1 MDAVY
6 TTAAPLTNSGNPAS
20 QLTYLC
26 ENPGPTY
33 VSAGEEALPAVLGA
47 MGVVYAAIP
56 AFWITL
62 LLWKRSV
69 TWTEG
74 WLGVGG

>member
-6 TTAAPLTNSGNPAS
+6 TTAAPLTNNGNPAS

-47 MGVVYAAIP
+47 MGVVYAAIT
-56 AFWITL
+56 AFWITM

-69 TWTEG
+69 NGAGGG
-74 WLGVGG
+74 WGGGG